1 MPILIRRATQSSQLG
16 TADIER
22 RRVLLK
28 LPAQVVMLRGS
39 SGCQP
44 QATVRSPP
52 NRRAGIVEAML
63 TSDGAAEMAR
73 LAGALADR
81 TRASF
86 CLALLDGRAWTAGE
100 LAQRAGV
107 ARSTAS
113 EHLDRLVADGLIVE
127 ERQGRHRYVRLA
139 DADTAELIEFLSARA
154 PVPSGAPGSLRAATA
169 RTALQRGRTCYD
181 HLAGWLGV
189 TITDAM
195 IERRLL
201 DAWELT
207 PGGMAWL
214 GDLGVDVRG
223 ARDSRRPFVRRCLDW
238 TERRPHLAG
247 GSAAALCQRLFD
259 LRWVE
264 RIGTGRA
271 VRLTPVGRQ
280 GLGVALQR
288 EF

>member
-1 MPILIRRATQSSQLG
+1 
-16 TADIER
+16 
-22 RRVLLK
+22 
-28 LPAQVVMLRGS
+28 
-39 SGCQP
+39 
-44 QATVRSPP
+44 
-52 NRRAGIVEAML
+52 ML

-86 CLALLDGRAWTAGE
+86 CLMLLDGRAWTAGE

-113 EHLDRLVADGLIVE
+113 EHLDRLVADGLLVE

-139 DADTAELIEFLSARA
+139 DADAAELIESLSARA
-154 PVPSGAPGSLRAATA
+154 PVPSGMPASLRAATA

-201 DAWELT
+201 DGWVIT

-214 GDLGVDVRG
+214 ADLGVDVHG
-223 ARDSRRPFVRRCLDW
+223 ARGSRRPFVRRCLDW

-271 VRLTPVGRQ
+271 VRLTPDGQQ
-280 GLGVALQR
+280 GLGAALGLEQ

>member
-1 MPILIRRATQSSQLG
+1 MA
-16 TADIER
+16 
-22 RRVLLK
+22 
-28 LPAQVVMLRGS
+28 
-39 SGCQP
+39 
-44 QATVRSPP
+44 
-52 NRRAGIVEAML
+52 

-100 LAQRAGV
+100 LAHRAGV
-107 ARSTAS
+107 ARSTTS
-113 EHLDRLVADGLIVE
+113 EHLDRLVADGLLVE

-139 DADTAELIEFLSARA
+139 DADTAELIESLSAHA
-154 PVPSGAPGSLRAATA
+154 PAPSGAPASLRTATA
-169 RTALQRGRTCYD
+169 QSALQRGRTCYD
-181 HLAGWLGV
+181 HLAGRLGV

-201 DAWELT
+201 DGWAVT

-214 GDLGVDVRG
+214 DDLGVDVRAAHG
-223 ARDSRRPFVRRCLDW
+223 SRRAFVRRCLDW

-271 VRLTPVGRQ
+271 VRLTPDGRR
-280 GLGVALQR
+280 GLSAALQR
-288 EF
+288 EL

>member
-1 MPILIRRATQSSQLG
+1 M
-16 TADIER
+16 
-22 RRVLLK
+22 
-28 LPAQVVMLRGS
+28 
-39 SGCQP
+39 
-44 QATVRSPP
+44 
-52 NRRAGIVEAML
+52 AMY
-63 TSDGAAEMAR
+63 DGAAETAR

-100 LAQRAGV
+100 LAQWAGV

-113 EHLDRLVADGLIVE
+113 EHLDRLVADGLLVE
-127 ERQGRHRYVRLA
+127 ERQGRHRYLRLA
-139 DADTAELIEFLSARA
+139 DADAAELIESLSARSPA
-154 PVPSGAPGSLRAATA
+154 PSAAPASLRVATA
-169 RTALQRGRTCYD
+169 RAALQRGRTCYD

-195 IERRLL
+195 IERGLL
-201 DAWELT
+201 DGWTLT
-207 PGGMAWL
+207 PGGLAWL
-214 GDLGVDVRG
+214 ADLGVDVHSARG
-223 ARDSRRPFVRRCLDW
+223 SRRPFVRRCLDW

-259 LRWVE
+259 VRWVE

-271 VRLTPVGRQ
+271 VRLTPDGRQ
-280 GLGVALQR
+280 GLSAALQR

>member
-1 MPILIRRATQSSQLG
+1 
-16 TADIER
+16 
-22 RRVLLK
+22 
-28 LPAQVVMLRGS
+28 
-39 SGCQP
+39 
-44 QATVRSPP
+44 
-52 NRRAGIVEAML
+52 ML

-86 CLALLDGRAWTAGE
+86 CLMLLDGRAWTAGE

-113 EHLDRLVADGLIVE
+113 EHLDRLVADGLLAE

-139 DADTAELIEFLSARA
+139 DADAAELIESLSARA
-154 PVPSGAPGSLRAATA
+154 PVPSGMPASLRAATA

-181 HLAGWLGV
+181 HLAGSLGV

-201 DAWELT
+201 DGWVIT
-207 PGGMAWL
+207 PDGMTWL
-214 GDLGVDVRG
+214 ADLGVDVHG
-223 ARDSRRPFVRRCLDW
+223 ARGSRRPFVRRCLDW

-259 LRWVE
+259 LGWVE

-271 VRLTPVGRQ
+271 VRLTPDGRQ
-280 GLGVALQR
+280 GLGAALGLEQ